1 MITSNKNQTPIT
13 SALLSITHNW
23 KKKIY
28 VEHPSTIQSTALLVF
43 ICFFS
48 EHPTTA
54 SKATSNI
61 FNKYIELEIENL
73 TILTA
78 H

>member
-1 MITSNKNQTPIT
+1 MITSNKNQTTIT
-13 SALLSITHNW
+13 SALLSVE
-23 KKKIY
+23 KIY
-28 VEHPSTIQSTALLVF
+28 VEHPSAIQSIALLVF
-43 ICFFS
+43 IYFFS

-73 TILTA
+73 TKLTA